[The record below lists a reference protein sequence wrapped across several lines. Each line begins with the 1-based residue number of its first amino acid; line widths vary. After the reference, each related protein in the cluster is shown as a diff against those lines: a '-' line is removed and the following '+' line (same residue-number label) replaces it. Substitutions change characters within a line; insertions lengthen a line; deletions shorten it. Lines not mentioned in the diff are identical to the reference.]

1 MNVNPVMKMLKD
13 SGDATSG
20 LAGRYSGGT
29 RSAAWLEENLGA
41 AGLTKRE
48 KASQYYVPPGIKTTA
63 GSATSRGASGVT
75 MAQVMALPDTDID
88 KLTVM
93 NALTQAEADAKVYA
107 KMLSAIPK
115 RLDSGEAPAE
125 VVKFA
130 AESAR
135 NLPPQDKPLFGKY
148 ALGMAQSAQ
157 TARQVSRVLGDGLSP
172 AKQESQGLWPAE
184 VGAPVTERLG
194 YFHLFEDSAM
204 MLF

>member
-1 MNVNPVMKMLKD
+1 MSDNPVMKILKNL
-13 SGDATSG
+13 GDATSG
-20 LAGRYSGGT
+20 VAGRYSGGI

-48 KASQYYVPPGIKTTA
+48 KASQYYVPGVKTTA

-75 MAQVMALPDTDID
+75 MAQVMALPDTDVD

-125 VVKFA
+125 VVKLA

-135 NLPPQDKPLFGKY
+135 YLPPQDKSLFGKY

-157 TARQVSRVLGDGLSP
+157 TARQVSRVLGDGLLP
-172 AKQESQGLWPAE
+172 VKQESQGLGPAE
-184 VGAPVTERLG
+184 VGAPPVTERLG